1 MLTKKEFLHTIASLE
16 HLRIGCTIDGDID
29 AQYFDQLIQQLY
41 IGKRWLTPELA
52 EKAKSSIDLIEKE
65 IRITLRNL
73 LKEGNDIPKLKKA
86 KSAYNSFHIQRP
98 VIGFDR
104 NA

>member
-1 MLTKKEFLHTIASLE
+1 MLTKKEFHHTIDSLE
-16 HLRIGCTIDGDID
+16 HLRIGCKIDGDID
-29 AQYFDQLIQQLY
+29 AEYFDQLIQQLY
-41 IGKRWLTPELA
+41 SGKRWLTPELA
-52 EKAKSSIDLIEKE
+52 QKAKSSIDLIEKE
-65 IRITLRNL
+65 IRVTLRNL

-86 KSAYNSFHIQRP
+86 KSAYNSFHTQRP